1 MPMTKADVVATLAS
15 PLNAFKIVNS
25 TETVGS
31 FTEDRASAIMGR
43 FGAAARMIPVTV
55 EVKGEGVKH
64 RTVHFEVLNNRALTP
79 TTMLASVFQSLQ
91 QSNSASAEMSFRMS
105 GELTLQG
112 EPTVHLGGIMAPSG
126 ATSAAINTA
135 LYINERFG
143 SLYANEAEQP
153 LVTGMRLTMETA
165 PDRSTAMLEQARLSR
180 TEVRPGETGE
190 VEATVRPFQSGT
202 EVVRIPVTIPAGT
215 ERGQLRLVVSEG
227 AMVDRMTLPS
237 APKLASA
244 QHAEGLRD
252 VIEQM
257 NSMHANDRIYV
268 TLLDHKPQAI
278 LEGGTMGSVPLSMA
292 NVLEPL
298 KAEQQVQ
305 LTGETA
311 VELGS
316 GETRYAISGTQVLTL
331 TVRE

>member
-1 MPMTKADVVATLAS
+1 MTKADVVATLPS
-15 PLNAFKIVNS
+15 PLNAFKIVNT
-25 TETVGS
+25 TETVGA

-43 FGAAARMIPVTV
+43 FGDSARMIPVTV
-55 EVKGEGVKH
+55 EVKGEGVKR
-64 RTVHFEVLNNRALTP
+64 RTMHFEVLNNRALTP
-79 TTMLASVFQSLQ
+79 TTMLVSVFQSLQ
-91 QSNSASAEMSFRMS
+91 QTNSASAEMSFRLS

-112 EPTVHLGGIMAPSG
+112 EPTVRLEGIMAPNG

-135 LYINERFG
+135 LYIDERFG
-143 SLYANEAEQP
+143 NLYANEAEQP
-153 LVTGMRLTMETA
+153 LVTGMHLTMETA
-165 PDRSTAMLEQARLSR
+165 PARSTAMLEQARLSR
-180 TEVRPGETGE
+180 TEVRPGETVE
-190 VEATVRPFQSGT
+190 VEATVRPFQSGI

-215 ERGQLRLVVSEG
+215 EPGQLRLVVSDG
-227 AMVDRMTLPS
+227 AMVDRMTLPN
-237 APKLASA
+237 APKLATP

-268 TLLDHKPQAI
+268 TLLDHKPQAV
-278 LEGGTMGSVPLSMA
+278 LEGGTMGSVPVSMA

-316 GETRYAISGTQVLTL
+316 GATRYAVSGTQVLTL

>member
-1 MPMTKADVVATLAS
+1 V
-15 PLNAFKIVNS
+15 
-25 TETVGS
+25 
-31 FTEDRASAIMGR
+31 
-43 FGAAARMIPVTV
+43 
-55 EVKGEGVKH
+55 
-64 RTVHFEVLNNRALTP
+64 
-79 TTMLASVFQSLQ
+79 
-91 QSNSASAEMSFRMS
+91 
-105 GELTLQG
+105 
-112 EPTVHLGGIMAPSG
+112 
-126 ATSAAINTA
+126 
-135 LYINERFG
+135 
-143 SLYANEAEQP
+143 
-153 LVTGMRLTMETA
+153 
-165 PDRSTAMLEQARLSR
+165 
-180 TEVRPGETGE
+180 E
-190 VEATVRPFQSGT
+190 VEATVRPFQSGI

-237 APKLASA
+237 APKLALA

-257 NSMHANDRIYV
+257 NSMHTNDRIYV

-316 GETRYAISGTQVLTL
+316 GATRYAISGTQVLTL